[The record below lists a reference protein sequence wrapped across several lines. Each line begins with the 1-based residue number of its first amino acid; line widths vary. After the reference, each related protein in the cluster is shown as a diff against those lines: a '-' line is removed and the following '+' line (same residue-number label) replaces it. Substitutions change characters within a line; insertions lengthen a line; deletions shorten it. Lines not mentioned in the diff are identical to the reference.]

1 LMPAQDAAGQEVQVT
16 PDGPSVVSGVAI
28 KRDGHEPPTTM
39 PGGLR
44 AAGRHQTAATSLLTL
59 SLVGLMTSVLSAATG
74 LVAQSVNVVLR
85 LPASANIG
93 TWLNL
98 HHHHHHHHHVIYL
111 MLTKRSKVH
120 EVIYIIDK
128 NANEIK
134 YKLNESGNA
143 VHELKLTN
151 VSAIEVSTNL
161 NKLLQSCQCS
171 VGPLSGAHLPSE
183 ALKFELVC
191 G

>member
-1 LMPAQDAAGQEVQVT
+1 
-16 PDGPSVVSGVAI
+16 
-28 KRDGHEPPTTM
+28 
-39 PGGLR
+39 
-44 AAGRHQTAATSLLTL
+44 
-59 SLVGLMTSVLSAATG
+59 
-74 LVAQSVNVVLR
+74 
-85 LPASANIG
+85 
-93 TWLNL
+93 
-98 HHHHHHHHHVIYL
+98 

-128 NANEIK
+128 NANKIK